1 MNEQLKELF
10 PLENYQDLEI
20 IAEPGRYFVT
30 SAYTL
35 VTNVIEKRTS
45 KSKSGKVLKLLNV
58 LNIFSLI
65 NFIL

>member
-45 KSKSGKVLKLLNV
+45 KSKSGKALELLN
-58 LNIFSLI
+58 LTIFFNVIFL
-65 NFIL
+65 

>member
-1 MNEQLKELF
+1 MNEQLEELF
-10 PLENYQDLEI
+10 PLESYPDLEI

-45 KSKSGKVLKLLNV
+45 KSKTGKGVKTLKISFNILYVLV
-58 LNIFSLI
+58 
-65 NFIL
+65 

>member
-45 KSKSGKVLKLLNV
+45 KSKSGKALELLNLTNFFYV
-58 LNIFSLI
+58 IFL
-65 NFIL
+65 